1 MPKKICILGSCVL
14 VASAMH
20 CSQVAPNS
28 AALPV
33 AEVAEAVIVRNR
45 GLSVDVDKKSDASKS
60 VQPTIWS
67 KHTRKKSVFVFNA
80 TATVTQPTEKKEN
93 ENQASKQE
101 ATVKKAKS

>member
-1 MPKKICILGSCVL
+1 MSKKICILGSCVL

-20 CSQVAPNS
+20 CSQAAPNS

-33 AEVAEAVIVRNR
+33 AEVAEAVFVRNR
-45 GLSVDVDKKSDASKS
+45 DLSVNVDEKSDVSKD
-60 VQPTIWS
+60 VQPTILS
-67 KHTRKKSVFVFNA
+67 KHMRRKSVFVFNA

-93 ENQASKQE
+93 ENQVSQQE